1 MILSL
6 LLPIIVLISTSVV
19 ECFTI
24 HGVQRSDVLVSGT
37 SLKSFYSDSS
47 DYKSSDS
54 DFTSD
59 DDSASDVAVPV
70 QNRNEEDDSPAIE
83 ESPVPMSKNS
93 GNRFIALVFDKAI
106 MASKGESDID
116 VMKLHQAR
124 IDLTE
129 DHVMF
134 CRKANLYNET
144 FNFESMADILWSF
157 QM

>member
-1 MILSL
+1 MIVT
-6 LLPIIVLISTSVV
+6 LLPLFAILICCSVEAFTVHKIHSGKVSTS
-19 ECFTI
+19 
-24 HGVQRSDVLVSGT
+24 SSS

-59 DDSASDVAVPV
+59 DDSSSDVGVPV
-70 QNRNEEDDSPAIE
+70 QNGNEEEDCPTIE

-93 GNRFIALVFDKAI
+93 GNRFLALVFDKSI
-106 MASKGESDID
+106 MASKGETDID
-116 VMKLHQAR
+116 VMKLHHER
-124 IDLTE
+124 IQLTE

-134 CRKANLYNET
+134 CRKSNLYNET
-144 FNFESMADILWSF
+144 FNQESMADILWSF

>member
-1 MILSL
+1 MNFLLS
-6 LLPIIVLISTSVV
+6 IFSCILISVSV

-24 HGVQRSDVLVSGT
+24 QCVGLPRSSST
-37 SLKSFYSDSS
+37 STLNSFYSDSS

-59 DDSASDVAVPV
+59 DESNSAVGVPLAG
-70 QNRNEEDDSPAIE
+70 NEEVESPVTE

-93 GNRFIALVFDKAI
+93 GNRFIALVFDKSI
-106 MASKGESDID
+106 MASRGELDID
-116 VMKLHQAR
+116 VMKLHQER

-129 DHVMF
+129 EHVMF

-144 FNFESMADILWSF
+144 FNQESMADILWSF